1 MRWIMIAA
9 ACAALAACGSSKKS
23 NSSSGGSSGGGG
35 STLNVA
41 ADPSGALKFTAT
53 SLTAKSGTVTVKF
66 ANQSST
72 PHAVTITGNGVN
84 KGSSTISGS
93 TTSFTV
99 TLKPG
104 KYTFFCPVDGHRAAG
119 MQGTL
124 TVT

>member
-9 ACAALAACGSSKKS
+9 ACAALAACGGSKKS
-23 NSSSGGSSGGGG
+23 SSSSSSGGGG
-35 STLNVA
+35 GPTLNVA
-41 ADPSGALKFTAT
+41 ADPSGALKFTTT
-53 SLTAKSGTVTVKF
+53 SLTTKSGSVTVKF

-84 KGSSTISGS
+84 KGSSTITGS